1 MFIADMHADSLLTVS
16 GERGLVN
23 QYNFSAK
30 NPQLQFVAEFCPNG
44 GMSPEER
51 RKQIIKYLN
60 IYLYECERL
69 SLSKIRSGRDVFS
82 SVDNELR
89 SVLLTVEGGGGLFA
103 DSPELDT
110 LASAGLSVLGLA
122 WDDNELSSSAWTK
135 NDTGLTDEGKKLVN
149 RCNELGIIIDVSHL
163 SDRAF
168 YDVYELS
175 PMPFLAT
182 HSNFREIC
190 DSPRNL
196 TRDMAL
202 KVAERGGVVG
212 LNLYPGFLNLS
223 GKADRED
230 ILREVDYALNL
241 FGEKHLGFG
250 FDIDGTAGKYP
261 EFISTEYSIHD
272 QIIDLLL
279 SHYSTET
286 VERIAGANVIEFL
299 KNNLL

>member
-202 KVAERGGVVG
+202 KVAERGGV
-212 LNLYPGFLNLS
+212 
-223 GKADRED
+223 DRED

-250 FDIDGTAGKYP
+250 FDIDGTDGKYP